1 VLPALGRR
9 KERGIPGAQKETLS
23 QKCKVGSHVVAHG
36 YNPITRKA
44 QADLWGFQAG
54 QGYIVIRPSKKEEM
68 TKETT

>member
-1 VLPALGRR
+1 M
-9 KERGIPGAQKETLS
+9 
-23 QKCKVGSHVVAHG
+23 VAHG
-36 YNPITRKA
+36 YNPITQKA